1 MVSEEDLS
9 FLSNPLKDKDN
20 NNNSNPQ
27 LLLSLVKLL
36 DCYLSLY
43 KSTLTVTPSLTLMV
57 TRFQLEEDKLL
68 SYRLRSL
75 LVTSTRGCWILRDI
89 GCWVNWN
96 GGSRLTTCAEIF
108 SYGQR
113 FVFSLS

>member
-9 FLSNPLKDKDN
+9 FLSNPLNN
-20 NNNSNPQ
+20 NNNSNNKLHQ
-27 LLLSLVKLL
+27 LPPSPVKLL
-36 DCYLSLY
+36 DSYLFPY
-43 KSTLTVTPSLTLMV
+43 KSTLTVTRSLMLTV
-57 TRFQLEEDKLL
+57 TQFQLEEDKLL
-68 SYRLRSL
+68 SSRLKFL
-75 LVTSTRGCWILRDI
+75 PVTSILECWILRDI

-113 FVFSLS
+113 CDKRLS